1 MVTADTID
9 ELRRRASVSS
19 LDALHALSASQ
30 GDIER
35 AVEYLHAPRSARK
48 ALQVAGI
55 EIARQMAGGLVAA
68 GLWFEC
74 EHIDRD
80 RWQFA
85 VAPAAFS
92 RLVAL
97 HATLLG
103 ASPA

>member
-19 LDALHALSASQ
+19 LEALQALSASQ
-30 GDIER
+30 GDLER
-35 AVEYLHAPRSARK
+35 AIEYLHAPRSATK
-48 ALQVAGI
+48 SLQVVGV
-55 EIARQMAGGLVAA
+55 EIAKRMATELVAV

-80 RWQFA
+80 HWQFA

-92 RLVAL
+92 RLVAM

-103 ASPA
+103 ASAT